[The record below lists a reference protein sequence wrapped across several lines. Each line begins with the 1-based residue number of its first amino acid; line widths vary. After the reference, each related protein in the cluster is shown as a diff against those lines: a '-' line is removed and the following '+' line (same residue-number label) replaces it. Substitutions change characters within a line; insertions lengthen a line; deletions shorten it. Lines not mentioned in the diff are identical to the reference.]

1 MSEQPPQINSETPN
15 PPDNF
20 EDIRDL
26 VEVGDDDNGDGVNTL
41 HRPDGS
47 GKLLSVDEL
56 EMIRENQDLIRNE
69 TQETPSEEDLE
80 RNKLRDEKIAH
91 YIHKHSKGKGTSP
104 DVVRELYKRLE
115 EEGDGILDGPE
126 DPDFPDE
133 PNDPDNPQSPDDP
146 TLVME
151 QSRFTPEELEKQREI
166 MAQID
171 DADKIFDRHK
181 RMRRLTELAEQYKEV
196 DFAGDTGTL
205 GVEAAQRIRVSK
217 TRSKW
222 NPRRLW
228 VKNTKKSN
236 YTLSQM
242 AYKENEKYS
251 LHAAK
256 AMGENSHIV
265 NKTVY
270 AGRNETIHRTNK
282 WYETKVVVGL
292 EDKMDGLIQQ
302 ETELRDK
309 IALKEQELSA
319 DSENET
325 LAGELKNLQ
334 KSLRIK
340 EDLFDSTYVEYEQRR
355 YDTLD
360 ALGTLRGFGG
370 NEYFGK
376 GIAYLAIT
384 KDQPELLYALEGLNR
399 VKLGFRD
406 KPIEVPLLGKARE
419 LYHKVRIKK
428 AADAMRIPQILKDSL
443 DELQDQR
450 NRGDIDNEQF
460 EQYSLALV
468 REARNVARNI
478 KQPDWRDLVIVQI
491 DKQSPI
497 K

>member
-1 MSEQPPQINSETPN
+1 MSEHPPQTNGETPN
-15 PPDNF
+15 PADSF

-56 EMIRENQDLIRNE
+56 EMIREHQDLIRGEGQELSDDDRE
-69 TQETPSEEDLE
+69 TEI
-80 RNKLRDEKIAH
+80 RAEKIAH

-104 DVVRELYKRLE
+104 DVVKELYKRLE
-115 EEGDGILDGPE
+115 EEGDGFLDDPE
-126 DPDFPDE
+126 NPDSPDE
-133 PNDPDNPQSPDDP
+133 PQDPDAP
-146 TLVME
+146 TEVMPTPE
-151 QSRFTPEELEKQREI
+151 SRFNPEELQKQREI

-217 TRSKW
+217 TRSKL
-222 NPRRLW
+222 NPRRFW

-256 AMGENSHIV
+256 AMGGNLYIA

-292 EDKMDGLIQQ
+292 EDKMDDLIRQ
-302 ETELRDK
+302 ETELREQ
-309 IALKEQELSA
+309 IAQTEQELLA
-319 DSENET
+319 DNENTT
-325 LAGELKNLQ
+325 LVKELE
-334 KSLRIK
+334 SLRELLLKK
-340 EDLFDSTYVEYEQRR
+340 EDLLNRTYTDYERRR

-428 AADAMRIPQILKDSL
+428 AADAMIIPQILKDSL

-460 EQYSLALV
+460 EQYSLQLV
-468 REARNVARNI
+468 SEARNVARNI